1 MNLLTYQRKIA
12 GMIKDTYSPDAN
24 DHAHLLSI
32 AKSDNLMV
40 TQEIITWWRQLSLER
55 YCKLT
60 SVALKQFGIFDIET
74 QRFIAQWRFSP
85 YVEELA
91 QEFLAVLTNHELE
104 IIACLARF
112 ETALINVTQG
122 SDEIITVKWHHAPYE
137 VLNAV
142 TTGAD
147 INKIKPT
154 GNYVTLVSRELP
166 GLFKVCQ
173 QDQPE
178 INDVGHKAATGLQ
191 NI

>member
-1 MNLLTYQRKIA
+1 MELLTYQRKIA
-12 GMIKDTYSPDAN
+12 GLIKGTYSPEADDN
-24 DHAHLLSI
+24 AHLQSI
-32 AKSDNLMV
+32 ANSENLMV

-60 SVALKQFGIFDIET
+60 SAALKQFGIFDIET

-112 ETALINVTQG
+112 ETALINITQG
-122 SDEIITVKWHHAPYE
+122 SNEAITVKWHHAPYA

-147 INKIKPT
+147 LHAIKPT
-154 GNYVTLVSRELP
+154 GYYETLVSRELP
-166 GLFKVCQ
+166 GLFKV
-173 QDQPE
+173 
-178 INDVGHKAATGLQ
+178 VQ
-191 NI
+191 N